1 MRGNQKQ
8 QQQVPIP
15 SYPFPYSFWSY
26 NNFETKELE
35 AYLSSQSQTLQTQI
49 PKTCIQDGYQQLC
62 KILNQHPHPVLHAKQ
77 AKQQQQITNLLGEQS
92 IDSIKNTS
100 EITQFLVFQNTQ
112 IDAITLIL
120 LQFLWPLYQNL
131 NVFKLYNIKFSET
144 EMEILQKIIENNK
157 LIKVFIEY
165 TNIIP
170 QINCPTLTQLY
181 LRGNQITQSK
191 LNQIFQP
198 GTLQA
203 LQVIELSDN
212 PLGKDSIQI
221 LANFMSKKNS
231 VQYIGLSRCEI
242 AAWEDLKPLIE
253 TIGPEKLNEAKLQAY
268 RELEEKRDKQIKD
281 QLKAKKKEVVA
292 EIELEPLTQNADG
305 SYSIIHNQQLQ
316 ILFLAVNP
324 FKDSDKDQIERF
336 IQANPNVYVV
346 LQGCSFE
353 TKTKE
358 RLKKR
363 YNNIVF

>member
-1 MRGNQKQ
+1 MRTNQKLQ
-8 QQQVPIP
+8 PQVPIP
-15 SYPFPYSFWSY
+15 NYPFPNSFWSY
-26 NNFETKELE
+26 NNFETKELDN
-35 AYLSSQSQTLQTQI
+35 YLQSQLQTLQSQI
-49 PKTCIQDGYQQLC
+49 PKTCIQDGYQLLC
-62 KILNQHPHPVLHAKQ
+62 KILNQHPHPLLHAKQ
-77 AKQQQQITNLLGEQS
+77 IKTQQPLTNLLGEQS
-92 IDSIKNTS
+92 IDSIKNTT
-100 EITQFLVFQNTQ
+100 EITQFLVLQNTQ
-112 IDAITLIL
+112 IDAITLTL
-120 LQFLWPLYQNL
+120 LSFLWPLYQNL
-131 NVFKLYNIKFSET
+131 NVFKLYNMKLSET
-144 EMEILQKIIENNK
+144 EIDILQKIIENNK
-157 LIKVFIEY
+157 LIKLFIEY
-165 TNIIP
+165 VNIVP

-181 LRGNQITQSK
+181 LRGNQITQQK
-191 LNQIFQP
+191 LQQIFQP

-221 LANFMSKKNS
+221 LGNFMNKKNS
-231 VQYIGLSRCEI
+231 VQYIGLSRCEL

-253 TIGPEKLNEAKLQAY
+253 TIGPEKLNEAKLQSY

-292 EIELEPLTQNADG
+292 DIELEPLIQNADG
-305 SYSIIHNQQLQ
+305 SYSIMHNQQLQ

-336 IQANPNVYVV
+336 IQLNPNVYVV

-363 YNNIVF
+363 YNNIIF